1 MEFITKEEI
10 EKNGFD
16 FYIWRMHIIE
26 YKSSLCSY
34 NKEPFFWASENMHH
48 NILQQKEWPIIT
60 KLCPHNF
67 TICSFLFLGQDKFF
81 FLIIQWTL
89 LRFFAFSVLW
99 FQDVRIIYL
108 VESSYKNC
116 INWLFIIQHV
126 YLVNW
131 QRNSPWRWWSRIKL
145 TVNIIVR
152 TTHTQC
158 VHFALGSFLLLI
170 SSHFLIDIV

>member
-1 MEFITKEEI
+1 MNTKAHYVAIIKNHSFGQVKICTITSCSRR
-10 EKNGFD
+10 NGLLSQNSVPTILLFAV
-16 FYIWRMHIIE
+16 FY
-26 YKSSLCSY
+26 
-34 NKEPFFWASENMHH
+34 
-48 NILQQKEWPIIT
+48 
-60 KLCPHNF
+60 
-67 TICSFLFLGQDKFF
+67 FLAKTSFF
-81 FLIIQWTL
+81 FLITQWTL